1 MLIVVCMTSWIKRIN
16 NVKPVVENVMKNTVQ
31 PDRLYL
37 NLSVE
42 EFPNKEFDLP
52 KNLVELFNCD

>member
-1 MLIVVCMTSWIKRIN
+1 MIVVSMTSWVKRIK

-37 NLSVE
+37 SLSIE
-42 EFPNKEFDLP
+42 EFPNKEPLGIP
-52 KNLVELFNCD
+52 RS